1 MKFNATIV
9 FEFNAHDVAE
19 AGERVNALLEQ
30 AREASLEAK
39 SLELATPPGTPV
51 TLPQITPSA
60 GAARGRRAPPRH

>member
-30 AREASLEAK
+30 AREASLEAR
-39 SLELATPPGTPV
+39 SLELSTPPGIAV
-51 TLPQITPSA
+51 TLPQVAPS
-60 GAARGRRAPPRH
+60 GRV

>member
-9 FEFNAHDVAE
+9 LEFNAHDLAE

-30 AREASLEAK
+30 ARDASLETK

-51 TLPQITPSA
+51 TLPQVAPS
-60 GAARGRRAPPRH
+60 GRG

>member
-30 AREASLEAK
+30 AGDARLEAK
-39 SLELATPPGTPV
+39 SLELTTPPGTPV
-51 TLPQITPSA
+51 TLPQVTP
-60 GAARGRRAPPRH
+60 GAARGSHAPLRG

>member
-30 AREASLEAK
+30 AGEASLEAK
-39 SLELATPPGTPV
+39 SLELTTPPGTPV

-60 GAARGRRAPPRH
+60 PTRGSGA

>member
-9 FEFNAHDVAE
+9 FEFTAHDLAE

-30 AREASLEAK
+30 ARDASLEAK

-51 TLPQITPSA
+51 TLPQVAPSA
-60 GAARGRRAPPRH
+60 PG